1 MNKKV
6 YVKESVSVNLFS
18 YCDNFVNL
26 YIFNLTNVGDFGI
39 FFFFWLLIQDR
50 ISTLA

>member
-6 YVKESVSVNLFS
+6 YVKESVSVNLYS
-18 YCDNFVNL
+18 YCDNFANL

-39 FFFFWLLIQDR
+39 FFFFFLVVDTR
-50 ISTLA
+50 